1 MSRLLAYLLACSFA
15 CLFIFIDFLFV
26 YHLSPWAS
34 PTAAVHKPRLF
45 RRSVSSPYFPP
56 RNRRRKKNILWTPL
70 SSLICY
76 NNWLHLL
83 CSISGS
89 VISLFSFPFFIRREL
104 LIHYKEKENGGVILA
119 ISRAR
124 RRKKVN
130 SVSLLVL
137 EQEKDTCISSRL
149 GRWCLWIHHLK

>member
-26 YHLSPWAS
+26 YPLSPWAS

-56 RNRRRKKNILWTPL
+56 RNRRRKKTYYGLR
-70 SSLICY
+70 Y
-76 NNWLHLL
+76 HLL
-83 CSISGS
+83 YATITDYIYF
-89 VISLFSFPFFIRREL
+89 VQFPARLYPFFLFFFSFVESYLSTTR
-104 LIHYKEKENGGVILA
+104 KKENGGVILA
-119 ISRAR
+119 NSRAR

-137 EQEKDTCISSRL
+137 EQEKGTCISSRL
-149 GRWCLWIHHLK
+149 GR